1 MKTANLRD
9 KLNLVSSNTEYKSRA
24 SGVRAPS
31 HKVIGVPTEDYEL
44 DPDNLHEAKGAIG
57 VPIIAG
63 LIIAI
68 VALGWVLF
76 T

>member
-44 DPDNLHEAKGAIG
+44 DPDNLHEARGAIG
-57 VPIIAG
+57 VPIV
-63 LIIAI
+63 
-68 VALGWVLF
+68 VALVIATLVLGWLLV
-76 T
+76 